1 MRNTGPLV
9 AIVFAAF
16 GVTLAAAVISRL
28 SDQTMTMLT
37 GAACGA
43 GLVVPFAILGGMYF
57 GSQRAARDRPPAQ
70 PQPPIVVMTPPQPS
84 QPATPMLPT
93 WSSVSGMPAPSPR
106 QYTILGEE
114 TVIDGND
121 RVL

>member
-1 MRNTGPLV
+1 MRNAGPL
-9 AIVFAAF
+9 ASIIFAAF

-28 SDQTMTMLT
+28 SDQTMTLLT

-57 GSQRAARDRPPAQ
+57 GSQRAARDRAPAQ
-70 PQPPIVVMTPPQPS
+70 PQPPIVVMTPPQAS

-93 WSSVSGMPAPSPR
+93 WSSVSGMPASAPR

-114 TVIDGND
+114 TIVDGTD
-121 RVL
+121 RVW

>member
-1 MRNTGPLV
+1 MRNTGLLA
-9 AIVFAAF
+9 AIVFVAF

-43 GLVVPFAILGGMYF
+43 GLVVPFAILGGMSL

-84 QPATPMLPT
+84 QPATPMLPA
-93 WSSVSGMPAPSPR
+93 WSRVSGMPAPTPRPSPIPGGG
-106 QYTILGEE
+106 TGL
-114 TVIDGND
+114 D
-121 RVL
+121 